1 MKGSDRS
8 FASERKGNENKKPAP
23 SKRSERQRTKSSVA
37 HSVAIEN
44 GHSTRLKDRAF
55 SKEKLSCGTVWGIKP
70 PFPLWQPFQLDRGGK
85 CQQISDWVPAMAR
98 RAGELGQLRVLH
110 IFGGDVGQHG
120 VADVA
125 RDHVERGATV
135 PQRLQHL
142 HPPGRK
148 QLSVSWHPALHSPHQ
163 HGRGAAD

>member
-70 PFPLWQPFQLDRGGK
+70 THTL
-85 CQQISDWVPAMAR
+85 
-98 RAGELGQLRVLH
+98 RAVYMYGPVAEELRMCGW
-110 IFGGDVGQHG
+110 G
-120 VADVA
+120 
-125 RDHVERGATV
+125 
-135 PQRLQHL
+135 P
-142 HPPGRK
+142 
-148 QLSVSWHPALHSPHQ
+148 
-163 HGRGAAD
+163 